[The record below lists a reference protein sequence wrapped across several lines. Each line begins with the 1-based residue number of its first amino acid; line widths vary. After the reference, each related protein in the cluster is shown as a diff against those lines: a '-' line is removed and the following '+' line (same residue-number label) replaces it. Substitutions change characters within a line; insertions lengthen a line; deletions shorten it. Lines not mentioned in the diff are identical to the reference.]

1 MARMKRKQ
9 IYIAVGQD
17 RGLRAL
23 AKRRGQTESELI
35 REGIDKVLIVPL
47 QPRLDTDAWK
57 EALASIDRLINLG
70 PVKGKRTWT
79 REEIYD
85 ERISRGR

>member
-9 IYIAVGQD
+9 VYIEVEQD
-17 RGLRAL
+17 RRLRAL
-23 AKRRGQTESELI
+23 ARRRRGTESELI
-35 REGIDKVLIVPL
+35 REGIDKVLVVPL

-57 EALASIDRLINLG
+57 DALAFIDRLIRLG

-85 ERISRGR
+85 ERIRRGR

>member
-9 IYIAVGQD
+9 IYIAQTQD
-17 RGLRAL
+17 RGLRTL
-23 AKRRGQTESELI
+23 ARRRGRTESELI
-35 REGIDKVLIVPL
+35 REGIDKVLVGSF

-57 EALASIDRLINLG
+57 EALASIDRLIRLG

-85 ERISRGR
+85 ERIRRGR

>member
-9 IYIAVGQD
+9 IYIAPAQD

-23 AKRRGQTESELI
+23 ARRRGQSESELI
-35 REGIDKVLIVPL
+35 REGIDKVLVVPL
-47 QPRLDTDAWK
+47 QPRLDTGAWK
-57 EALASIDRLINLG
+57 EALTSIDRLIGLG

-85 ERISRGR
+85 ERIRRGR